1 MRSRAMFVLI
11 AAVAV
16 IAVAVPGLA
25 LAQSAGA
32 GQPQPTSASPVT
44 NTTIAIYPHP
54 NGDARFRIIT
64 RFSLTNE
71 NETAAFQ
78 ALAREFEDGTVGFS
92 VSTFRR
98 AANQSSIV
106 TGRSMNITNVT
117 RRTTIVGENT
127 SKTATGKLVLGFTW
141 TNFART
147 PGDRIVVGDVFNT
160 THGTWLPGLTKNQVL
175 VIEAPRGYAITDSPI
190 GFSNGTLRW
199 EGPTTFESGSPSVTF
214 DRRIGNRPTPPN
226 GKGGADSSTSI
237 PVFTLGASVV
247 VLGVAVLG
255 VYALTRRKS
264 ADEYTTE
271 DDQLDEQTENE
282 GAVDTPPDDTPTET
296 ELLSDEER
304 IEQLLVRNDGRMK
317 QADIVAETGWSN
329 AKVSQ
334 LLSAMDETGRVDKL
348 RIGRENLI
356 SLPDEE

>member
-1 MRSRAMFVLI
+1 MRSRALVVLI

-16 IAVAVPGLA
+16 LAVAVPGLVF
-25 LAQSAGA
+25 AQSAGA
-32 GQPQPTSASPVT
+32 GQPQPTSGSAVT

-54 NGDARFRIIT
+54 DGDARFRIIT
-64 RFSLTNE
+64 RFVLDNE

-78 ALAREFEDGTVGFS
+78 ALAREFEDGAVGFS
-92 VSTFRR
+92 VSTLRR

-117 RRTTIVGENT
+117 RRTTIVGKNT
-127 SKTATGKLVLGFTW
+127 SKTATGKLVLEFTW

-160 THGTWLPGLTKNQVL
+160 THGTWLPRLTKSQVL
-175 VIEAPRGYAITDSPI
+175 VMKAPRGYAIIDSPI

-214 DRRIGNRPTPPN
+214 DRRLGNRPTPPN
-226 GKGGADSSTSI
+226 GKGGTDPPTSI
-237 PVFTLGASVV
+237 PVFALGASVV
-247 VLGVAVLG
+247 VLGVTALG
-255 VYALTRRKS
+255 AYALRRRRS
-264 ADEYTTE
+264 ADEHTTE
-271 DDQLDEQTENE
+271 DDEQDEQTESE
-282 GAVDTPPDDTPTET
+282 ETVVTQPDESAET

-304 IEQLLVRNDGRMK
+304 IEQLLARNDGRMK
-317 QADIVAETGWSN
+317 QADIVTETGWSN